1 MSVMVGR
8 WYRDYTGNGLGLPR
22 KWTDNGPIRDR
33 RRMASDLMKEEFE
46 WQSGKVDKVTVNK
59 HISIV

>member
-1 MSVMVGR
+1 
-8 WYRDYTGNGLGLPR
+8 
-22 KWTDNGPIRDR
+22 
-33 RRMASDLMKEEFE
+33 MASDLMKEEFE